1 MSSKNLTT
9 KTTIENLAAEL
20 KKRFTATD
28 TSLKAA
34 QAQIALAF
42 KSGKVDGNTVTFY
55 TSSDKTGDPVFTLD
69 FPTEMFLDQTKT
81 TFVPSFSFADGSY
94 MGATD
99 PKMDGKPV
107 MVLAV
112 KGEGKTASVTYSF
125 LDMAALVDTYKA
137 KTDGKDKS
145 TTITVSGYE
154 IDVKVNISTDANNAL
169 TLGSDGG
176 LFVPEAEEQ
185 DVSGKADKKVPAAS
199 GNLAGLDESGNLTD
213 SGIAGAKVLTE
224 DDIKDYTAEEIAA
237 LLGDAD

>member
-1 MSSKNLTT
+1 MSSKKITT

-42 KSGKVDGNTVTFY
+42 KSGKVDGNTVAFY

-69 FPTEMFLDQTKT
+69 FPTEMFLDQTRT

-94 MGATD
+94 TGATD
-99 PKMDGKPV
+99 PKLDGKPV

-137 KTDGKDKS
+137 KTADKDKS
-145 TTITVSGYE
+145 TTVTVSGYE
-154 IDVKVNISTDANNAL
+154 IDVKVNISSDANNAL
-169 TLGSDGG
+169 TRGSDGG
-176 LFVPEAEEQ
+176 LFVPETEIKVDDATK
-185 DVSGKADKKVPAAS
+185 DNLVSFGEDGGFK
-199 GNLAGLDESGNLTD
+199 D
-213 SGIAGAKVLTE
+213 SGIAGGKVITE
-224 DDIKDYTAEEIAA
+224 DDIDDYSAEEIAA
-237 LLGDAD
+237 LLAGG